1 VDFAASYE
9 GMKDV
14 RKPEFKHIQVK
25 LSPQLK
31 KEFVRLCQRI
41 TDDIERDYR
50 QMNIGPMA
58 AYAACYL
65 LTLDDEAATQVVL
78 RGKAHFDA
86 NPLPDVKEGND
97 TAPSGQAFKG
107 HEGVLP
113 TKKLH
118 GKINDRP
125 KRRPKGNQTRARSVD

>member
-1 VDFAASYE
+1 
-9 GMKDV
+9 V
-14 RKPEFKHIQVK
+14 RKPGAKYVQVK
-25 LSPQLK
+25 LSPALK

-41 TDDIERDYR
+41 TDDIERKDR

-58 AYAACYL
+58 TYAACYL
-65 LTLDDEAATQVVL
+65 LAISDDDAIEVVKK
-78 RGKAHFDA
+78 GKAKFDA
-86 NPLPDVKEGND
+86 HPIPGSKEEND
-97 TAPSGQAFKG
+97 PASSGQAFKG

-118 GKINDRP
+118 RKVNDRP